1 MSFRREQE
9 ISLDSIVESTKENQ
23 LRITKR
29 KKYNYLS
36 NPFICLM
43 DADLGRL
50 KIFNQICL
58 IHVLFKEHVWI
69 TEKINKN
76 RSLYWLTGSIGLN
89 TSI

>member
-43 DADLGRL
+43 DADLGWAKKL
-50 KIFNQICL
+50 TIF
-58 IHVLFKEHVWI
+58 V
-69 TEKINKN
+69 
-76 RSLYWLTGSIGLN
+76 
-89 TSI
+89 